1 MKGFAGK
8 LEVPFE
14 IEHTEIVTCY
24 CSRPGEVR
32 IELDEGGQTSVHPMR
47 EVFTDIY
54 IYEMLMFREERI
66 PYRVYTGNGSQPAI
80 EGVLLQGQKTEREN
94 PAFYGFVDRMIGAK
108 ESGDKR
114 EFDRLVAQYKSR
126 HQIAE
131 LLLKPI
137 EEER

>member
-1 MKGFAGK
+1 
-8 LEVPFE
+8 
-14 IEHTEIVTCY
+14 
-24 CSRPGEVR
+24 
-32 IELDEGGQTSVHPMR
+32 
-47 EVFTDIY
+47 
-54 IYEMLMFREERI
+54 MFREERI
-66 PYRVYTGNGSQPAI
+66 PYREYTGKGSQPAI